1 MTSFEE
7 FEAKS
12 LSEDYGM
19 TEARPIEVIE
29 GEILFYKAQAGGAIL
44 EIGHRLIEAKKQLA
58 HGQWLGWLEEKVQF
72 SARTAQRFMKLA
84 KGYRENDTLTHLGAR
99 KALVLLELEE
109 AEREEFAAEMHEV
122 NGAEKTVEDMTAE
135 ELEEAVR
142 LRKEAEAEA
151 EQLRDDLKV
160 SEAKRSS
167 AEVALNTA
175 EREKKKLED
184 MAKAEQ
190 KKAKELLAAA
200 NKHEAEAKRLSGEL
214 DALKKKPVEVAVRE
228 PSREE
233 METMAA
239 PMVEAARAEGNAEI
253 ARLKKALAAAD
264 PYTAAFKV
272 RYEEWQQAF
281 TKMVEAL
288 EQVASADPD
297 KAGKLKNAVMA
308 AREGMV
314 L

>member
-1 MTSFEE
+1 MTTFEE

-12 LSEDYGM
+12 LAEDYGM
-19 TEARPIEVIE
+19 TETRPIEVIE

-44 EIGHRLIEAKKQLA
+44 EIGRRLIEAKKQLA

-84 KGYRENDTLTHLGAR
+84 EGYGKNDSMTHLGAR

-109 AEREEFAAEMHEV
+109 AEREEFAREMHEV
-122 NGAEKTVEDMTAE
+122 NGAEKTVETMTAE

-142 LRKEAEAEA
+142 QRKKAEAEA

-160 SEAKRSS
+160 SEARRSS

-239 PMVEAARAEGNAEI
+239 PMVEAARAEGEAEI

-281 TKMVEAL
+281 TKMAEAL